1 MKYLFVFLL
10 VGLMVSCGNDANKK
24 YQIPQKVNRYP
35 LDSVELSEKSNKV
48 ILKSTKQ
55 PVTGIVFEN
64 HSNGQNSSIENFR
77 NGEWEGTQT
86 YWYEDGQM
94 DKKLHYKSGQKDGMQ
109 FYWYSDGQ
117 NSSIENFRNG
127 EWEGTQTYW
136 YEDGTKQL
144 EVKYKNGK
152 QNGISKKWYKNGQLE
167 VETSWTDGKSDGKV
181 DRGWFENGQ
190 LKYQGGKGWYS
201 NGALRYE
208 TKMEG
213 GKIIFSKCWDV
224 DGNVIECP

>member
-64 HSNGQNSSIENFR
+64 HSN
-77 NGEWEGTQT
+77 
-86 YWYEDGQM
+86 
-94 DKKLHYKSGQKDGMQ
+94 
-109 FYWYSDGQ
+109 GQ